1 MKEKSASQSAP
12 ACRNLDKGGFF
23 SLRVLIGL
31 FVFLSGVFLALLS
44 FGTFSSVL
52 AQNGTTREQMTLAL
66 AQALAIQPPACVP
79 GQEMFTDVPASSP
92 FCPFIEELARSGI
105 TGGCTATKYCPGSS
119 VTRAQM
125 AVFIVKAMEA
135 CPTLDPRDDM
145 IRVGGVC
152 IDKYEASIW
161 NAPRGGAQV
170 TGAIPCNANGQ
181 NCTNIYARSVAGVQ
195 PRGNITWFQAQAA
208 LRNSGKRLP
217 TNAEWQMAALGT
229 PDGFPC
235 NVNSGGSV
243 ATGSRPGCVS
253 TAGVFDMVGNVWEW
267 VADWVPQSTACPG
280 WGPFSDD
287 QMCLAG
293 ASTMAPG
300 PGALF
305 RGGAWGDGTFAG
317 PFTVLGN
324 TEPSASL
331 GNVGFR
337 GAR

>member
-1 MKEKSASQSAP
+1 MKKKSTSRSVFL
-12 ACRNLDKGGFF
+12 N
-23 SLRVLIGL
+23 LRVLFGL
-31 FVFLSGVFLALLS
+31 FVMLAGAVLTLVS
-44 FGTFSSVL
+44 FGTFSSVF
-52 AQNGTTREQMTLAL
+52 AQNGTTREEMALTLAE
-66 AQALAIQPPACVP
+66 ALNLPQPPACVP
-79 GQEMFTDVPASSP
+79 GQEMFTDVPANSP
-92 FCPFIEELARSGI
+92 FCPFIEELARRGI

-135 CPTLDPRDDM
+135 CPTLDPRDEM
-145 IRVGGVC
+145 IRMGGVC

-161 NAPRGGAQV
+161 NAPRGGAQI

-195 PRGNITWFQAQAA
+195 PRVSITWFQAQAA

-229 PDGFPC
+229 PDGSPC
-235 NVNSGGSV
+235 NVNSGGPV
-243 ATGSRPGCVS
+243 VTGSSLGCAS
-253 TAGVFDMVGNVWEW
+253 TAGALDMVGNVWEW
-267 VADWVPQSTACPG
+267 VADWVPQSTVCPG

-293 ASTMAPG
+293 ASTTAPG
-300 PGALF
+300 PGAVF
-305 RGGAWGDGTFAG
+305 RGGSWGDGTFAG

-324 TEPSASL
+324 LEPWASVF
-331 GNVGFR
+331 NIGFR